1 MVFPQQTPLVYVDPP
16 TVTGLAPSQ
25 NFNISV
31 KVSNVTELYGFDIKF
46 RWDPAVLDYVGHTAK
61 VPVETYPDG
70 VLYETIIP
78 LKDDVNATAGT
89 YWLAATSLWPA
100 ASFNGTGIFF
110 EMTFHVKAIGRTIL
124 EIYSSSLAHVSGNP
138 IIHNVEHGFFTNY
151 VPTPADIYVDPNKV
165 IDANLT
171 PCNNFTVDVNLNGVV
186 DLELLEFWLQYNTT
200 VLDINA
206 TANPILQPSVTVEI
220 FEAEGRMRL
229 TASLSPSITGD
240 FNLATVTFH
249 VEATGES
256 ALDLYNVTLVDDWG
270 DPIPYEEPGDG
281 FFSNVLKARLFV
293 DPAELIDPLLT
304 PGSEFS
310 IEIKVEDVIDLY
322 GYRFNLSYDT
332 MVLTCLGAVISPPTN
347 DTYFTT
353 EIEIVDE
360 AGYIVVNVTYH
371 HPAEPITLL
380 SATTVVT
387 IYFQVQSFGCTVLD
401 LHDTRLVDQFGD
413 PIAHDV
419 EDGFFCTLVADV
431 AIVSVEPSRNTTY
444 SLGCWTIVNVTVVA
458 ANVGD
463 TTETFNVTAYY
474 GNNTIGTLPVID
486 LLPGQNT
493 TLTFIWNTTGLEPCS
508 NFAMSAE
515 ASPVPYELNL
525 TNNIMI
531 NGFVKIKIVGDVNGD
546 GAVDIFDLVLAADAY
561 GSVIGDPDYNPEA
574 DVAPNCGIVDIFDIV
589 TITSRYGQSC

>member
-1 MVFPQQTPLVYVDPP
+1 
-16 TVTGLAPSQ
+16 
-25 NFNISV
+25 
-31 KVSNVTELYGFDIKF
+31 
-46 RWDPAVLDYVGHTAK
+46 
-61 VPVETYPDG
+61 
-70 VLYETIIP
+70 
-78 LKDDVNATAGT
+78 
-89 YWLAATSLWPA
+89 
-100 ASFNGTGIFF
+100 
-110 EMTFHVKAIGRTIL
+110 
-124 EIYSSSLAHVSGNP
+124 
-138 IIHNVEHGFFTNY
+138 
-151 VPTPADIYVDPNKV
+151 
-165 IDANLT
+165 
-171 PCNNFTVDVNLNGVV
+171 
-186 DLELLEFWLQYNTT
+186 
-200 VLDINA
+200 
-206 TANPILQPSVTVEI
+206 
-220 FEAEGRMRL
+220 
-229 TASLSPSITGD
+229 
-240 FNLATVTFH
+240 
-249 VEATGES
+249 
-256 ALDLYNVTLVDDWG
+256 
-270 DPIPYEEPGDG
+270 
-281 FFSNVLKARLFV
+281 
-293 DPAELIDPLLT
+293 
-304 PGSEFS
+304 
-310 IEIKVEDVIDLY
+310 
-322 GYRFNLSYDT
+322 
-332 MVLTCLGAVISPPTN
+332 
-347 DTYFTT
+347 
-353 EIEIVDE
+353 VDE

-444 SLGCWTIVNVTVVA
+444 SLGCWTMVNVTVMA

-525 TNNIMI
+525 TNNILI

-561 GSVIGDPDYNPEA
+561 GSVIGDPDYNPQA